1 MVTSPELPLTT
12 TFGTRPTAT
21 ISNSA
26 IKSASITSPLPS
38 SGTIHSSRAP
48 ENSSKP
54 FFNESFHY
62 QQHLSDL
69 PQRLYQCPYCPKAF
83 SCLEHSSHHIRTHTD
98 EKLHICHY
106 FGCNKSFSRS
116 DQLFRHTRIHHNNSA
131 PPRDTRI
138 MTNTAP
144 EQSQISAPLMA
155 PSTVVP
161 SLPSQSVEP
170 LSFPHMTFPITAV
183 PSAVPAYESSPSL
196 SPSPTGSP
204 PLDEASASGT
214 PATTMSMWN
223 QSFSSGSSSCPDLS
237 VIQAST
243 STVAM
248 AASYPRMPP
257 QQLPFAPS
265 AEDTIAGMM
274 AQQSMSSTA
283 GLRIHEGSLGYSLQ
297 GSFSGV
303 HESLHTSI
311 SPSSSI
317 NEQGLSNRFMTA
329 TMTDM
334 NSGGSTPTSFLSS
347 DQATFMSDGQ
357 NCTPKKS
364 HFCPWPNCHKVF
376 TRSAHLARHVRSHG
390 GEKPYA
396 CPHEGCGKQ
405 FSRSDV
411 LKEHTR
417 IHDVN
422 KIRKRKVKKA
432 EDQSQMNVKKSALTP
447 TVSYGSTSALSQ
459 RNIEQLSAIPP
470 PLRRTSDEVTFGQG
484 PAFSPN
490 VSMRAGHMLPGAYQ
504 DSAHSAPQ
512 PRRHLSSALLSP
524 QGQYASEQTVQLCD
538 PRLYAQQ
545 TFPCNAPRQPQAG
558 QVSYTPA
565 QEPSFDGQHRSPHG
579 QRDMPIDLE
588 FDMSGAGSSWPMNA
602 LPLSAALPTMG
613 SMSGSSTEGQLQI
626 IRHRTDSL
634 ASASSEASST
644 SFTGHHQSPSP
655 LSHVDFCSTPPPLL
669 QHQNQQNTVQPM
681 AVPATM
687 SHSGH
692 PHFRRSA
699 SMYSVSPQPS
709 DGSLSLPTHQQ
720 QQDNP
725 CSQDLMFATSFSGS
739 MIPVDTDASLQQHEP
754 RLVSMAM
761 ATAVNELK
769 AMEAEMM
776 LAHKEWNS
784 LPADYQHQTNHA
796 HKQPQEQEHIPPAL
810 HIMVQGDD
818 TETKAGS
825 GLDSLQVAGQ
835 QTAES
840 KKRVAYFYDQ
850 NIGNYHYGP
859 GHPMKP
865 HRIRMC
871 HSLVMNY
878 GLYNKMEIYA
888 TRPGS
893 KKEMTAFHTD
903 EYIDFLSRVSPDNMD
918 AYAKE
923 QIKFNVGD
931 DCPIFEGLFEYCQL
945 SAGGSMEGAARLNNG
960 SCDIAINWA
969 GGLHHAKKTE
979 ASGFC
984 YVNDI
989 VLSIL
994 ELLRYHPRVLYID
1007 IDIHHGDGVE
1017 EAFYTTDR
1025 VMTVSFH
1032 KHGEYFPGTGE
1043 VRDVG
1048 AGPGKY
1054 YAVNFPLRD
1063 GIDDTTYKSIFEPVI
1078 QHVVDWYKPGAIVLQ
1093 CGADSLSGDKLGC
1106 FNLSM
1111 KGHANCVAFVKK
1123 LNLPLL
1129 ILGGGGY
1136 TMRNVARAW
1145 CYETGVA
1152 VGKEVGPD
1160 MPFNDY
1166 YEYFGPDY
1174 KLDVKPSNMDNANTV
1189 EYLEK
1194 IKQQVFENLSRSK
1207 GAPSVQMQPVPRD
1220 LNLSDDEDMD
1230 DPEKRVPQRLWDKRV
1245 VPDNEFEESEDEETN
1260 ALHGVRYAKSVRH
1273 GRVSKADSAS
1283 SKEQHRTRSTVDTL
1297 PAAATKLQS
1306 RNGSNSNGNGK
1317 NGATA
1322 ATSTA
1327 TTAVNGSSGS
1337 TKPVA
1342 TEKDGDVVMESGAN
1356 PPADTPASA
1365 PSTTGSAAAS
1375 GPAVDTAAA
1384 AAPRDTEMTDAS

>member
-1 MVTSPELPLTT
+1 MV
-12 TFGTRPTAT
+12 R
-21 ISNSA
+21 
-26 IKSASITSPLPS
+26 
-38 SGTIHSSRAP
+38 
-48 ENSSKP
+48 
-54 FFNESFHY
+54 
-62 QQHLSDL
+62 
-69 PQRLYQCPYCPKAF
+69 
-83 SCLEHSSHHIRTHTD
+83 
-98 EKLHICHY
+98 
-106 FGCNKSFSRS
+106 
-116 DQLFRHTRIHHNNSA
+116 
-131 PPRDTRI
+131 
-138 MTNTAP
+138 
-144 EQSQISAPLMA
+144 
-155 PSTVVP
+155 
-161 SLPSQSVEP
+161 
-170 LSFPHMTFPITAV
+170 
-183 PSAVPAYESSPSL
+183 
-196 SPSPTGSP
+196 
-204 PLDEASASGT
+204 
-214 PATTMSMWN
+214 
-223 QSFSSGSSSCPDLS
+223 
-237 VIQAST
+237 
-243 STVAM
+243 
-248 AASYPRMPP
+248 
-257 QQLPFAPS
+257 
-265 AEDTIAGMM
+265 
-274 AQQSMSSTA
+274 
-283 GLRIHEGSLGYSLQ
+283 
-297 GSFSGV
+297 
-303 HESLHTSI
+303 
-311 SPSSSI
+311 
-317 NEQGLSNRFMTA
+317 
-329 TMTDM
+329 
-334 NSGGSTPTSFLSS
+334 
-347 DQATFMSDGQ
+347 
-357 NCTPKKS
+357 
-364 HFCPWPNCHKVF
+364 
-376 TRSAHLARHVRSHG
+376 
-390 GEKPYA
+390 
-396 CPHEGCGKQ
+396 
-405 FSRSDV
+405 
-411 LKEHTR
+411 
-417 IHDVN
+417 
-422 KIRKRKVKKA
+422 
-432 EDQSQMNVKKSALTP
+432 
-447 TVSYGSTSALSQ
+447 
-459 RNIEQLSAIPP
+459 
-470 PLRRTSDEVTFGQG
+470 
-484 PAFSPN
+484 
-490 VSMRAGHMLPGAYQ
+490 
-504 DSAHSAPQ
+504 
-512 PRRHLSSALLSP
+512 
-524 QGQYASEQTVQLCD
+524 
-538 PRLYAQQ
+538 
-545 TFPCNAPRQPQAG
+545 
-558 QVSYTPA
+558 
-565 QEPSFDGQHRSPHG
+565 
-579 QRDMPIDLE
+579 
-588 FDMSGAGSSWPMNA
+588 
-602 LPLSAALPTMG
+602 
-613 SMSGSSTEGQLQI
+613 
-626 IRHRTDSL
+626 
-634 ASASSEASST
+634 
-644 SFTGHHQSPSP
+644 
-655 LSHVDFCSTPPPLL
+655 
-669 QHQNQQNTVQPM
+669 
-681 AVPATM
+681 
-687 SHSGH
+687 
-692 PHFRRSA
+692 
-699 SMYSVSPQPS
+699 
-709 DGSLSLPTHQQ
+709 
-720 QQDNP
+720 
-725 CSQDLMFATSFSGS
+725 
-739 MIPVDTDASLQQHEP
+739 
-754 RLVSMAM
+754 
-761 ATAVNELK
+761 
-769 AMEAEMM
+769 
-776 LAHKEWNS
+776 
-784 LPADYQHQTNHA
+784 
-796 HKQPQEQEHIPPAL
+796 
-810 HIMVQGDD
+810 GDD
-818 TETKAGS
+818 SETKAGS
-825 GLDSLQVAGQ
+825 GLDSLEVAGQ

-878 GLYNKMEIYA
+878 GLYNKMEIYRA
-888 TRPGS
+888 RPGS

-1230 DPEKRVPQRLWDKRV
+1230 DPEKRIPQRLWDKRV

-1260 ALHGVRYAKSVRH
+1260 TLHGVRYAKSVRH
-1273 GRVSKADSAS
+1273 GRVSKSDSGS
-1283 SKEQHRTRSTVDTL
+1283 SSEQHRVRGTVDSL

-1306 RNGSNSNGNGK
+1306 LNGGNSNGSGSGK
-1317 NGATA
+1317 NGVAEAAPTA
-1322 ATSTA
+1322 A
-1327 TTAVNGSSGS
+1327 TAVNGLSSS
-1337 TKPVA
+1337 AKSVA

-1356 PPADTPASA
+1356 SSADAPSPIPPASSA
-1365 PSTTGSAAAS
+1365 TASAAAS
-1375 GPAVDTAAA
+1375 GPETA